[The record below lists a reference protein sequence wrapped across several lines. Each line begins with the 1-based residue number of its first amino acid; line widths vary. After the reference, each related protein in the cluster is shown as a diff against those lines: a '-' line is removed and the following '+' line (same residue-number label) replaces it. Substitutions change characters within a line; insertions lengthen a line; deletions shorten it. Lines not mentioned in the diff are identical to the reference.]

1 MRELPCPFKRGRP
14 QGSDGEDPVIPHDF
28 GGAGR
33 TRERNEG
40 ERGMEFDP
48 AMVPVELAE
57 RAEVI
62 LAQPAWEGRSA
73 AQELHELRVAE
84 RRQLKRVPGWFSVQ
98 DLLPDAYEREVL
110 RTT

>member
-1 MRELPCPFKRGRP
+1 MRPM
-14 QGSDGEDPVIPHDF
+14 SV
-28 GGAGR
+28 
-33 TRERNEG
+33 REMHALCY

-73 AQELHELRVAE
+73 AQELHELRMAE
-84 RRQLKRVPGWFSVQ
+84 RRQQKRVPEWFSVQ
-98 DLLPDAYEREVL
+98 DLLPEPWQREAVI
-110 RTT
+110 T

>member
-1 MRELPCPFKRGRP
+1 MRPM
-14 QGSDGEDPVIPHDF
+14 SV
-28 GGAGR
+28 
-33 TRERNEG
+33 REMHALCY

-73 AQELHELRVAE
+73 AQELHERRVAE
-84 RRQLKRVPGWFSVQ
+84 RRERKRVPDWFSVE
-98 DLLPDAYEREVL
+98 DLVVQPWERGAV
-110 RTT
+110 TT

>member
-1 MRELPCPFKRGRP
+1 MRPT
-14 QGSDGEDPVIPHDF
+14 SV
-28 GGAGR
+28 
-33 TRERNEG
+33 REMHALCY

-73 AQELHELRVAE
+73 AQDLHERRMGE
-84 RRQLKRVPGWFSVQ
+84 RRQLKRVPEWFSVQ
-98 DLLPDAYEREVL
+98 DLLPEPWEREAVI
-110 RTT
+110 T

>member
-1 MRELPCPFKRGRP
+1 MRPM
-14 QGSDGEDPVIPHDF
+14 SV
-28 GGAGR
+28 
-33 TRERNEG
+33 REMHALCY

-62 LAQPAWEGRSA
+62 VGQPAWEGRSA

-84 RRQLKRVPGWFSVQ
+84 RRERKRVPDWLSVK
-98 DLLPDAYEREVL
+98 DLLPEPWERQAVVS
-110 RTT
+110 

>member
-1 MRELPCPFKRGRP
+1 MRPM
-14 QGSDGEDPVIPHDF
+14 SV
-28 GGAGR
+28 
-33 TRERNEG
+33 REMHALCY

-73 AQELHELRVAE
+73 AQELHERRVAE
-84 RRQLKRVPGWFSVQ
+84 RRERKRVPDWFSVE
-98 DLLPDAYEREVL
+98 DLVVQPWNAGR
-110 RTT
+110 